1 MIGITIFLLIMSYI
15 SYLIFQIVTDKPMIQ
30 LTHEYLDKLSI
41 PDLEICCSESDIQI
55 TKCVFTLDNGTST
68 TSTTFDNCTN
78 FIQRSRVENNIYCY
92 LFENN
97 YTSTYFF
104 GNPDI
109 NLTGPWVRNIDFY
122 FKIDNITTM
131 TSKFLSVGD
140 ISVQLMDP
148 NFGLLWK
155 GKAAS
160 TADLYENQKFKLQMN
175 AFAGIQ
181 NMSTMVYF
189 TKQTIQTILPND
201 ISAIFG
207 TTPNYHSISYLNT
220 ISRYFPMHSNEN
232 VSAGNFH
239 GHFNI
244 APGSFIHDIQ
254 TEKLSHTVLIALGV
268 LGGGFGLISGIY
280 ILLFGR
286 PRNNPWGLMH
296 FLMKPKIE
304 SDGNVDLLNMP
315 FVSKVDSLLGDQIPT
330 ERKVA
335 RLENRILALE
345 KILEDY
351 VFNPYAL
358 RLLTLTPEKSDKN

>member
-1 MIGITIFLLIMSYI
+1 MDLPQRTLLESKKFWRLRFMIGITIFLLIMSYI
-15 SYLIFQIVTDKPMIQ
+15 TYLTFQIVTDKPLIQ

-41 PDLEICCSESDIQI
+41 PDLEICRSESDIQI
-55 TKCVFTLDNGTST
+55 TKCVFTLDNW
-68 TSTTFDNCTN
+68 TSTTFDNCTK

-92 LFENN
+92 FFENN
-97 YTSTYFF
+97 YTYFF

-109 NLTGPWVRNIDFY
+109 NLTGPW
-122 FKIDNITTM
+122 
-131 TSKFLSVGD
+131 
-140 ISVQLMDP
+140 
-148 NFGLLWK
+148 
-155 GKAAS
+155 
-160 TADLYENQKFKLQMN
+160 
-175 AFAGIQ
+175 
-181 NMSTMVYF
+181 VYF

-207 TTPNYHSISYLNT
+207 TTPNYHSISYLNI
-220 ISRYFPMHSNEN
+220 ISRYFPMHPNEN

-239 GHFNI
+239 GRFNI

-254 TEKLSHTVLIALGV
+254 SEKLLTFFLLIISSHTVLIALGV
-268 LGGGFGLISGIY
+268 LGGGFGLMSGVY

-315 FVSKVDSLLGDQIPT
+315 FVSKADSLLGDQIPT

-345 KILEDY
+345 KTLEDY

-358 RLLTLTPEKSDKN
+358 RLLTLTPEESHKN

>member
-1 MIGITIFLLIMSYI
+1 
-15 SYLIFQIVTDKPMIQ
+15 
-30 LTHEYLDKLSI
+30 
-41 PDLEICCSESDIQI
+41 
-55 TKCVFTLDNGTST
+55 
-68 TSTTFDNCTN
+68 
-78 FIQRSRVENNIYCY
+78 
-92 LFENN
+92 
-97 YTSTYFF
+97 
-104 GNPDI
+104 
-109 NLTGPWVRNIDFY
+109 
-122 FKIDNITTM
+122 M
-131 TSKFLSVGD
+131 TSKYLSVGA

-155 GKAAS
+155 GKTAS
-160 TADLYENQKFKLQMN
+160 TADLYENQIFKLQMN

-181 NMSTMVYF
+181 NMTTLVYF

-201 ISAIFG
+201 ISSIFG
-207 TTPNYHSISYLNT
+207 TTPNYHSISYLNI
-220 ISRYFPMHSNEN
+220 ISRYFPMHPNEN

-239 GHFNI
+239 GHFNV

-268 LGGGFGLISGIY
+268 LGGGLGLINGIY

-304 SDGNVDLLNMP
+304 SDSNVDLLNMP

-358 RLLTLTPEKSDKN
+358 RLLTLTPEESHKN